1 MNEGSWIEEC
11 SFPIKGCDKEGTLVF
26 INARAA
32 KNAEKAGGKGLIGK
46 SIFPCHKPESIEK
59 FKKLVASG
67 ATNAY
72 TIEKNGVKSLVY
84 QTPWIEKG
92 EVVGFVELTI
102 PLPENMPHYVRS

>member
-67 ATNAY
+67 
-72 TIEKNGVKSLVY
+72 VKSLVY